1 MERYGSRAV
10 NLFLEN
16 IQFKLGDGKR
26 IKFRLDA
33 WASSTPLSILYSRLF
48 SLATNKDSLVYH
60 HMQQSMDNH
69 TQWNIDYRRCL
80 RVWEEELH
88 HEMISRLQ
96 QPHTSRRN
104 YEDALIWTPMPT
116 GSFSVKS
123 LYDAFEDSLRL
134 SPFPIMKLWKSLA
147 PRKIKAFGSLVL
159 WDRIASS
166 DLLARRQII
175 PTSNHCAFCGIENET
190 AAHLLLHCHHSW

>member
-1 MERYGSRAV
+1 MLCKWWWRFATEKGSLWKKVLCAKNNVNEDCWLRNSSTVWKNISEMERYGSRAV

-26 IKFRLDA
+26 IEFWLDA
-33 WASSTPLSILYSRLF
+33 WASSTPLSILYPRLF

-60 HMQQSMDNH
+60 YMQQSMDNH
-69 TQWNIDYRRCL
+69 TQWKIDYRRCL

-116 GSFSVKS
+116 GSFSV
-123 LYDAFEDSLRL
+123 
-134 SPFPIMKLWKSLA
+134 
-147 PRKIKAFGSLVL
+147 
-159 WDRIASS
+159 
-166 DLLARRQII
+166 
-175 PTSNHCAFCGIENET
+175 
-190 AAHLLLHCHHSW
+190 